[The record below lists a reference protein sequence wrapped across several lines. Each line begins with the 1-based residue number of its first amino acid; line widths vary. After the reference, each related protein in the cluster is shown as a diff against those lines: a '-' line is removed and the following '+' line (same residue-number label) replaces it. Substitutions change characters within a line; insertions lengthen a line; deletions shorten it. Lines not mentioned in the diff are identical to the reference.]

1 MVFVMHVYT
10 VKKKKKV
17 VMGKIA
23 QSFNAKPKR
32 ILKLLKDAGVLSD
45 AMSEIKQA
53 TIISEFL
60 RYTPLLKKV
69 AVGQYLASG
78 DSSFDVAVR
87 TKYIHLFNL
96 NNKSMLAAL
105 RTFLEAFRLPG
116 EAQQIDRLL
125 QAFANETYMNSAD
138 APLMATADV
147 AYLLSF
153 SIIMLNTDLHN
164 PNIKSENKMSLS
176 DFIKQNKNYGPEVSA
191 GKDLPVDFLVGIY
204 NSIKTNE
211 IRKFDEDDD
220 GFLLNSITD
229 NMWSDFLSRGEKD
242 LQIRLIDGGR
252 AYLNLTHLSQTRKL
266 TAQLNATRF
275 DSDVFS
281 LVWGSTVNALSVT
294 FDTVTEGKI
303 MDLALDGF
311 ILMTKIAA
319 AYQMCSVFD
328 SIVCTLLRFSTWAEE
343 NVQSMKN
350 KTCNDASINGSK
362 NLTSE
367 SHDAAIKIFGSNHK
381 AQMATVAV
389 FGVVRKFGSSLREGW
404 LSVLQCMIRIGVV
417 GLLPQMLANSTP
429 DGISTEISQ
438 KHFVSVAYSNQFTKM
453 NEVVDT
459 KQNSNFFHGYL
470 VQKNILLSILV
481 IYF

>member
-1 MVFVMHVYT
+1 
-10 VKKKKKV
+10 
-17 VMGKIA
+17 
-23 QSFNAKPKR
+23 
-32 ILKLLKDAGVLSD
+32 
-45 AMSEIKQA
+45 
-53 TIISEFL
+53 
-60 RYTPLLKKV
+60 
-69 AVGQYLASG
+69 
-78 DSSFDVAVR
+78 
-87 TKYIHLFNL
+87 
-96 NNKSMLAAL
+96 
-105 RTFLEAFRLPG
+105 
-116 EAQQIDRLL
+116 
-125 QAFANETYMNSAD
+125 MNSAD

-252 AYLNLTHLSQTRKL
+252 AYLKLTHLSQTRKL

-275 DSDVFS
+275 DSGVFS

-328 SIVCTLLRFSTWAEE
+328 SIVCTLLRFST
-343 NVQSMKN
+343 
-350 KTCNDASINGSK
+350 
-362 NLTSE
+362 
-367 SHDAAIKIFGSNHK
+367 
-381 AQMATVAV
+381 
-389 FGVVRKFGSSLREGW
+389 
-404 LSVLQCMIRIGVV
+404 
-417 GLLPQMLANSTP
+417 
-429 DGISTEISQ
+429 
-438 KHFVSVAYSNQFTKM
+438 
-453 NEVVDT
+453 
-459 KQNSNFFHGYL
+459 
-470 VQKNILLSILV
+470 
-481 IYF
+481 